1 MVRITSYLIFRI
13 LRARPTKFANEK
25 KIGAKTAPPGG
36 AKKGQKLNFDQFQP
50 NLVESIPYW
59 RKCNFVLKKGVLP
72 PLGPIRGQKRAK
84 YKIGL

>member
-1 MVRITSYLIFRI
+1 MVRFTSYLIFRV

-50 NLVESIPYW
+50 NLVESILYW
-59 RKCNFVLKKGVLP
+59 RKYNFVLKKGVFG
-72 PLGPIRGQKRAK
+72 PLGPIRGQKGAK
-84 YKIGL
+84 CKNSL

>member
-1 MVRITSYLIFRI
+1 MVRITSYLIFRV

-50 NLVESIPYW
+50 NLVESILYW
-59 RKCNFVLKKGVLP
+59 RKCNFVLKKVFWSLW
-72 PLGPIRGQKRAK
+72 GP
-84 YKIGL
+84 